1 MERSID
7 KLMSKVTRK
16 DDFDL
21 IIAVIGRGFADY
33 VVSAARDGGA
43 TGATIIYGRGT
54 ADADKH
60 VMGISLQPER
70 EVVLILVKKSER
82 KAIMQEIADKT
93 SLLEEG
99 RGLCFSIP
107 VSEVYGLKRVTEQ
120 KKEQI
125 KKAKQLKKQAK

>member
-1 MERSID
+1 MEKKVSN
-7 KLMSKVTRK
+7 LLSKVTKK
-16 DDFDL
+16 DEYDL
-21 IIAVIGRGFADY
+21 IIAVIARGFADY

-99 RGLCFSIP
+99 RGLCFSLP

>member
-1 MERSID
+1 MEKKVSN
-7 KLMSKVTRK
+7 LLSKVTKK
-16 DDFDL
+16 DEYDL
-21 IIAVIGRGFADY
+21 IIAVIARGFADY

-99 RGLCFSIP
+99 RGLCFSLP
-107 VSEVYGLKRVTEQ
+107 VSEVYGLKRVAEQ

>member
-1 MERSID
+1 
-7 KLMSKVTRK
+7 
-16 DDFDL
+16 
-21 IIAVIGRGFADY
+21 
-33 VVSAARDGGA
+33 
-43 TGATIIYGRGT
+43 
-54 ADADKH
+54 
-60 VMGISLQPER
+60 MGISLQPER

-99 RGLCFSIP
+99 RGLCFSLP

>member
-1 MERSID
+1 MEK
-7 KLMSKVTRK
+7 KLENVLSKVNKK
-16 DDFDL
+16 DEYDL
-21 IIAVIGRGFADY
+21 IITIIARGFADY
-33 VVSAARDGGA
+33 VVSAARDAGA

-99 RGLCFSIP
+99 RGLCFSLP
-107 VSEVYGLKRVTEQ
+107 VSEVYGLKRVREQ
-120 KKEQI
+120 KKQQI
-125 KKAKQLKKQAK
+125 KKAKELKKQAK

>member
-1 MERSID
+1 MEKKVSN
-7 KLMSKVTRK
+7 LLSKATK
-16 DDFDL
+16 KEEYDL
-21 IIAVIGRGFADY
+21 IIAVIARGFADY

-99 RGLCFSIP
+99 RGLCFSLP